1 MNYTQDGVYSLD
13 LQSVAKRIYQSLLY
27 NSQFYKFLNPNYIG
41 EIRTAGTPMI
51 EVLKSG
57 NATVNVRETKEI
69 TSALTPGLLGYSSVK
84 VDLTELPMDYSI
96 RIPVLVSGTNFI
108 NTLEDAMEKKDQAV
122 ATQIDTYGFGTVLA
136 NGVTEEAQWDP
147 ATQQDY
153 IDALNGLKA
162 TLFNN
167 NVYSDYRLGL
177 AATEHAKLASALT
190 SILKFETEV
199 GVKGV
204 DMGIVDEAYG
214 IQIFAIND
222 TMLDDVKGYFYNPL
236 AVVGDSFFD
245 SFVEYN
251 NNYPGFPGYYVMEG
265 NIMFGAKV
273 VEPNAIIKLVEEI
286 SA

>member
-13 LQSVAKRIYQSLLY
+13 LQNVAKRIYDSLLY

-41 EIRTAGTPMI
+41 ELRTAGTPMI
-51 EVLKSG
+51 EILKSG
-57 NATVNVRETKEI
+57 DATVNVRETKEI
-69 TSALTPGLLGYSSVK
+69 TSALTPGLLGYSSQK

-108 NTLEDAMEKKDQAV
+108 NTLEDAMDKKDQAV
-122 ATQIDTYGFGTVLA
+122 ARRVDTYGFGTVLA
-136 NGVTEEAQWDP
+136 NGVTETATWAP
-147 ATQQDY
+147 ATQDDY
-153 IDALNGLKA
+153 IELLNNLKA
-162 TLFNN
+162 NLFNK

-190 SILKFETEV
+190 SILHYETEV

-204 DMGIVDEAYG
+204 DMGVVDEAYG
-214 IQIFAIND
+214 IQIFPIND
-222 TMLDDVKGYFYNPL
+222 TMLGTVKGYFYNPL

-273 VEPNAIIKLVEEI
+273 VEKDAIIKLVAE
-286 SA
+286 

>member
-1 MNYTQDGVYSLD
+1 MNYTQNGVYSLD

-41 EIRTAGTPMI
+41 EIRTTGTPMI
-51 EVLKSG
+51 EILKSG
-57 NATVNVRETKEI
+57 DATVNVRQTKEI
-69 TSALTPGLLGYSSVK
+69 VNALTPGLLGYTSQK

-122 ATQIDTYGFGTVLA
+122 ATKIDTYGFGVLA
-136 NGVTEEAQWDP
+136 TGVTEEAEWNP
-147 ATQQDY
+147 STQQDY
-153 IDALNGLKA
+153 IDALNHLKA
-162 TLFNN
+162 TLFNK

-177 AATEHAKLASALT
+177 AATEHAKLVSALT
-190 SILKFETEV
+190 SLLKFETEV

-214 IQIFAIND
+214 VQIFAIND
-222 TMLDDVKGYFYNPL
+222 TMLNGVKGYFYNPL

-273 VEPNAIIKLVEEI
+273 VEPNAIIKLVEEV

>member
-51 EVLKSG
+51 EILKSG
-57 NATVNVRETKEI
+57 DATVNVRETKEI
-69 TSALTPGLLGYSSVK
+69 VNALTPGLLGYSSEK

-122 ATQIDTYGFGTVLA
+122 ATKIDTYGFGKLA
-136 NGVTEEAQWDP
+136 SGVTAKYTWNP
-147 ATQQDY
+147 ANQQDY
-153 IDALNGLKA
+153 IDALNNLKA

-177 AATEHAKLASALT
+177 AATEHAKLVSALT

-204 DMGIVDEAYG
+204 DMGVVDEAYG
-214 IQIFAIND
+214 VQIFAIND
-222 TMLDDVKGYFYNPL
+222 TMLGEVKGYFYNPL

-273 VEPNAIIKLVEEI
+273 VEPNAIIKLVT
-286 SA
+286 A

>member
-1 MNYTQDGVYSLD
+1 MNYTQAGVYELD
-13 LQSVAKRIYQSLLY
+13 LQSVAKRIYESLLY

-41 EIRTAGTPMI
+41 ELRTAGTPMI
-51 EVLKSG
+51 EILKSG
-57 NATVNVRETKEI
+57 DATVNVRETKEI
-69 TSALTPGLLGYSSVK
+69 TTALTPGLLGYSSQK

-108 NTLEDAMEKKDQAV
+108 NTLEDAMAKKDQAV
-122 ATQIDTYGFGTVLA
+122 ARRVDTYGFGTVLA
-136 NGVTEEAQWDP
+136 NGVTETATWAP
-147 ATQQDY
+147 ATQDDY
-153 IDALNGLKA
+153 IELLNNLKA
-162 TLFNN
+162 NLFNK

-190 SILKFETEV
+190 SILHYETEV

-204 DMGIVDEAYG
+204 DMGVVDEAYG
-214 IQIFAIND
+214 VQIFPIND
-222 TMLDDVKGYFYNPL
+222 TMLGAVKGYFYNPL

-273 VEPNAIIKLVEEI
+273 VEPNAIIKLVAE
-286 SA
+286 